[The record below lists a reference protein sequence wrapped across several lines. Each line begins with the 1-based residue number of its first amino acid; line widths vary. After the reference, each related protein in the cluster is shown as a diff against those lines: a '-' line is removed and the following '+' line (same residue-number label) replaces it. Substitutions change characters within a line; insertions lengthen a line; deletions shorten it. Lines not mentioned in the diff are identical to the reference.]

1 MALYLLSI
9 KPISRTQN
17 RSSVEAAAYR
27 SGEKL
32 YNERE
37 DITYDFTR
45 KKGVVHT
52 EILLPENAPPEFS
65 NRQALWNAVEHAEK
79 RRDSRTAREIVLAL
93 PRELTLETSKA
104 LVRKFVSVCFI
115 PLGICGDISIHA
127 GLNKNKNHNETER
140 KKILPHNPHAHI
152 MLTDRPVRNEGF
164 CDKKNPDWNS
174 KQYLNQWRECWANF
188 QNETFIRKGL
198 EVRVSHESYKK
209 RGIEHEPTKHLGP
222 VLMAMERRDIKT
234 KLGNENRAIEDRNRE
249 RENCKYRL
257 QLEQKQTRAFEI
269 SR

>member
-27 SGEKL
+27 SAQKL

-37 DITYDFTR
+37 DITHDFTR

-52 EILLPENAPPEFS
+52 EILLPENAPSGFS
-65 NRQALWNAVEHAEK
+65 NREILWNAVEHAEK

-115 PLGICGDISIHA
+115 PLGMCADICIHA
-127 GLNKNKNHNETER
+127 GLNKNKNHKTER
-140 KKILPHNPHAHI
+140 NKTLPHNPHAHI
-152 MLTDRPVRNEGF
+152 LLTDRPVRDEGF

-174 KQYLNQWRECWANF
+174 KQYLNQWRECWANL
-188 QNETFIRKGL
+188 QNEVFIRKGL
-198 EVRVSHESYKK
+198 EIRVSHESYKK
-209 RGIEHEPTKHLGP
+209 RGIAREPTKHLGP
-222 VLMAMERRDIKT
+222 VVMAMERRNINT
-234 KLGNENRAIEDRNRE
+234 KLGNENRAIEARNKE
-249 RENCKYRL
+249 QHQL
-257 QLEQKQTRAFEI
+257 QLEQKRARAFDL